1 MYGVMTLDEV
11 SLLCYQMTTNNAIN
25 KNIASVINSWSN
37 SSKCLW
43 TNKVIYI
50 YMFLHDQMNYQCLH
64 YKAITSQN
72 VLSKAKIKNF
82 FIS

>member
-50 YMFLHDQMNYQCLH
+50 YVFAWSNE
-64 YKAITSQN
+64 
-72 VLSKAKIKNF
+72 LSMPPLQSDNF
-82 FIS
+82 SKCVI